1 MPYSKNPATMYAIL
15 DELSKLK
22 ALDIDYDNLFSGLV
36 STKIQGAID
45 ELSLLISGGTGSQD
59 LDSVLT
65 LGNNAGSNDIDLNGN
80 DLLNVNNINLSTIN
94 GSAYPPTGSTI
105 VDASGVTYDNIS
117 SGLVSTE
124 VQGAIDELNTLIS
137 GITETQDLS
146 AVLALG
152 NSAGANDIDLN
163 SNDLLNVNNIN
174 LNTINGAPYP
184 PTGSTIVDASGVTYN
199 NVTSGLVSTDVQ
211 GAIDELSTLVSGTT
225 SGSDKGS
232 FGASADGSTTG
243 LVGYIT
249 MPYNGTITGWQVIG
263 SETGSC
269 SFDVWKTAAG
279 IIPTVANS
287 ITGSEKPALTAQQ
300 INSDLNLTTWAT
312 TSIAVGDIIG
322 ISLDSASSL
331 TSIWLT
337 VFTTKLP

>member
-65 LGNNAGSNDIDLNGN
+65 LGNNAGSNDIDLN
-80 DLLNVNNINLSTIN
+80 
-94 GSAYPPTGSTI
+94 
-105 VDASGVTYDNIS
+105 
-117 SGLVSTE
+117 
-124 VQGAIDELNTLIS
+124 
-137 GITETQDLS
+137 
-146 AVLALG
+146 
-152 NSAGANDIDLN
+152 

-184 PTGSTIVDASGVTYN
+184 PTGSTIVDASGVTYD

-211 GAIDELSTLVSGTT
+211 GAIDELNVLISGITIT
-225 SGSDKGS
+225 SDKGS

-322 ISLDSASSL
+322 IILDSASSL